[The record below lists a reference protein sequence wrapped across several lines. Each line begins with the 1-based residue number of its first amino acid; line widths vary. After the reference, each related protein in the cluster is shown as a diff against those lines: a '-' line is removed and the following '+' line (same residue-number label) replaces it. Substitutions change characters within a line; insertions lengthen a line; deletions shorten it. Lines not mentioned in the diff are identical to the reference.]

1 VSIADIPSHT
11 LVWIGRGLLAV
22 LATALFLFFLRRTA
36 VLLARMYDWAAGK
49 LRARGHGL
57 GIRKVDVIPL
67 SSILAVLRAV
77 FSVVR
82 VLLWLTLFYGWVLAV
97 AAALDKSQRVVQ
109 VFVVP
114 LTTIVGGALQAL
126 FDVTPNLVALA
137 AIGAVTY
144 GGTHIVGLVARVF
157 EDGRLTLGWL
167 DKDLVVPTRRLANI
181 VLWLLALV
189 AALPYLPG
197 SESKA
202 FQGVSVFV
210 GLLLSLGSTSVISN
224 LLAGLVLTYT
234 RAFRAGDRV
243 KIGDVY
249 GDVVSLGAFTTR
261 VRTTKDEEVVLP
273 NSLVQSGAVM
283 NFRTFVD
290 LHGVQL
296 SSTVTIGYDVPWRT
310 VHRLLVGAALHVEG
324 LKHDPEPY
332 VIQKA
337 LDDFYVRYEIR
348 AYTDRIRELHLVEG
362 RLNQAIQ
369 DEFFREG
376 VEICSPHFGAF
387 RDGNAAAIPPGRRGA
402 PVEVQTEPKLAP
414 DPVRV
419 ESAVAGM
426 SMPPP
431 PPSVPR
437 GRVRTPS
444 RPDATG

>member
-1 VSIADIPSHT
+1 VSLADIPSQT

-22 LATALFLFFLRRTA
+22 LATLVFVFLLRRTA
-36 VLLARMYDWAAGK
+36 TTLANAYDWLASK
-49 LRARGHGL
+49 LRARGRGI

-67 SSILAVLRAV
+67 SAILGVLRGA
-77 FSVVR
+77 FT
-82 VLLWLTLFYGWVLAV
+82 VLRILVWLTVFYGWVLAV

-109 VFVVP
+109 VFVLP
-114 LTTIVGGALQAL
+114 LTTIVGGAVEAVI
-126 FDVTPNLVALA
+126 DVTPNLVALA

-144 GGTHIVGLVARVF
+144 GGTRIVALVSRVF

-167 DKDLVVPTRRLANI
+167 DRDLVVPTRRLANI
-181 VLWLLALV
+181 ALWLLALV

-234 RAFRAGDRV
+234 RAFREGDRV

-249 GDVVSLGAFTTR
+249 GDVVALGAFTTR

-273 NSLVQSGAVM
+273 NSLVQSSAVM

-290 LHGVQL
+290 LHGVQV

-310 VHRLLVGAALHVEG
+310 VHRLLVAAAKQVDGIAHE
-324 LKHDPEPY
+324 PEPY

-337 LDDFYVRYEIR
+337 LDDFYVRYEVR
-348 AYTDRIRELHLVEG
+348 AYTDRIHELHLVEG

-376 VEICSPHFGAF
+376 VEICSPHFGAL
-387 RDGNAAAIPPGRRGA
+387 RDGNAPAIPAGRRGA
-402 PVEVQTEPKLAP
+402 PVEVQFEPRAVP
-414 DPVRV
+414 DPVVV
-419 ESAVAGM
+419 ESAVKAM
-426 SMPPP
+426 SIPPP
-431 PPSVPR
+431 PPVPR
-437 GRVRTPS
+437 ERVRAPS
-444 RPDATG
+444 RPDPSG